1 MSHGGDHRD
10 LRGVDGPGHPL
21 VIEGPQVLHGPA
33 APAGDEHVA
42 QLPAVG
48 VPDGAHDLRWG
59 LRPLDPH
66 RQQQH
71 LGDGIAP
78 AQNADH
84 IVDRRPGAAGNDG
97 DALGVQRQR
106 LLVSR
111 VKQPLLLE
119 LLLQLLK
126 GHIQVPYPVRRQLG
140 AVQLICTVPGKH
152 ADPAEYHGLHAV
164 FRPEPQLHGA
174 GLEHDAPQGALS
186 VLQGE
191 VVVAGGIDLVVGQ
204 LAPDVKSGELRRAV
218 DQVLDKTVD
227 LGHGKNM
234 LLIQWGRSSFQA
246 SKQRQS
252 VAALPAV
259 GHSFTS
265 ARRKLPRMPLMN
277 FTTSGDS

>member
-1 MSHGGDHRD
+1 M
-10 LRGVDGPGHPL
+10 
-21 VIEGPQVLHGPA
+21 
-33 APAGDEHVA
+33 
-42 QLPAVG
+42 
-48 VPDGAHDLRWG
+48 
-59 LRPLDPH
+59 
-66 RQQQH
+66 
-71 LGDGIAP
+71 
-78 AQNADH
+78 
-84 IVDRRPGAAGNDG
+84 DRRPGAAGNDG
-97 DALGVQRQR
+97 DPLGIRRQG
-106 LLVSR
+106 LFMGG
-111 VKQPLLLE
+111 VKQSLLLE

-126 GHIQVPYPVRRQLG
+126 GHIQVPHPVRGQLG
-140 AVQLICTVPGKH
+140 AVQLIRAVPGEH
-152 ADPAEYHGLHAV
+152 ADPAEHHRLHAV

-174 GLEHDAPQGALS
+174 AFEHHAPQGALS

-204 LAPDVKSGELRRAV
+204 LAPDVKPGELRRAV

>member
-1 MSHGGDHRD
+1 MSTSPSFQRLAYRMAPD
-10 LRGVDGPGHPL
+10 LR
-21 VIEGPQVLHGPA
+21 
-33 APAGDEHVA
+33 
-42 QLPAVG
+42 
-48 VPDGAHDLRWG
+48 RG

-78 AQNADH
+78 PQNADH
-84 IVDRRPGAAGNDG
+84 VVDRRPGAAGNDG
-97 DALGVQRQR
+97 DPLGIRRQG
-106 LLVSR
+106 LLVGG

-126 GHIQVPYPVRRQLG
+126 GHIQVPHPVRGQLG
-140 AVQLICTVPGKH
+140 AVQLIRTVPGEH

-174 GLEHDAPQGALS
+174 AFEHHAPQGALS

-191 VVVAGGIDLVVGQ
+191 VVVAGGIDLIVGQ
-204 LAPDVKSGELRRAV
+204 LAPDVKSRQLGRAV
-218 DQVLDKTVD
+218 DQVLDQSVD
-227 LGHGKNM
+227 LGHGVNM
-234 LLIQWGRSSFQA
+234 VHRRLPSFRTA
-246 SKQRQS
+246 SKTRQGCR
-252 VAALPAV
+252 ALPGV